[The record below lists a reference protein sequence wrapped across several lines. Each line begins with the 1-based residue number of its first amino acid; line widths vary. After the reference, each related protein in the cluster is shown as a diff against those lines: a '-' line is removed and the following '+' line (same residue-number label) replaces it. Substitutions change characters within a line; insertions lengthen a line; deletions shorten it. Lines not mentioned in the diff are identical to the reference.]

1 MQPEFRMVAV
11 VLLAGRLVLR
21 VCLVSYMSFSTCVQM
36 RPGFQVVASV
46 VHHPDEPPR
55 PLPDVLLAYMVRHFD
70 SITAAKKACRRKEVM
85 VQGKVCTTAR

>member
-1 MQPEFRMVAV
+1 MNEI
-11 VLLAGRLVLR
+11 LL
-21 VCLVSYMSFSTCVQM
+21 QM

-55 PLPDVLLAYMVRHFD
+55 LLPEVLLTYMVRHFD

-85 VQGKVCTTAR
+85 VQGKVCTTGR